1 MHAITS
7 TGTNWSSQYCWRYR
21 CWIYT
26 MAEPMQLQSALCY
39 GGNGSTVKPDDLS
52 RNQLYDLDNICY
64 FDHWELIVLHIHCA
78 VIHVGCI
85 QGVFTTKNAA
95 DAFWLPKP
103 ASTSLLLSYFL
114 VWAVN
119 LIYGALTLSCLK
131 QASLHQDVTHDPTFW
146 RILGS
151 SWSFTIGM
159 LISS

>member
-64 FDHWELIVLHIHCA
+64 FDHWELIVLHTLCCHTCRLHTRRIYY
-78 VIHVGCI
+78 
-85 QGVFTTKNAA
+85 TKCSRRV
-95 DAFWLPKP
+95 LTSKP

-119 LIYGALTLSCLK
+119 LIYMVLWHCPVWSKLL
-131 QASLHQDVTHDPTFW
+131 LHQDVTHDPTFW